1 MTTTSNSVM
10 EFNVFLRLTESEAEA
25 LNALVIYGHKNFL
38 EVFYERLG
46 KAYMQP
52 HEKGLISLFENV
64 KAQIPPHLNRIKKT
78 KETFIELNPN
88 KPTT

>member
-52 HEKGLISLFENV
+52 FENV